1 MSDLIKEQ
9 LSALMDGELPEA
21 ERRLLLER
29 LAREPDLRDHWTRY
43 QLISSALHQGL
54 PERIDLTL
62 ADRVQAALA
71 DDTAYHGSTNRFAR
85 LLKPVAGLAVAASV
99 AVVAILAVQTSQAP
113 TSSPVQIA
121 ATPDVTGDPG
131 VMPGPEA
138 YTRVAGT
145 RWDAQQRQ
153 VRERLNEYLVNH
165 SEYAASGGMPGMQ
178 PYVRI
183 VGYDQE

>member
-9 LSALMDGELPEA
+9 LSALLDGELPEA
-21 ERRLLLER
+21 EQRLLLER
-29 LAREPDLRDHWTRY
+29 LAREPELRAQWSRY
-43 QLISSALHQGL
+43 QLIRSALHQHL
-54 PERIDLTL
+54 PEHIDLNF
-62 ADRVQAALA
+62 AERVQAALQ
-71 DDTAYHGSTNRFAR
+71 DDPTQQSSPGR
-85 LLKPVAGLAVAASV
+85 LTRAFKPLAGLAVAASV
-99 AVVAILAVQTSQAP
+99 AVVAIMAVQQTRTAP
-113 TSSPVQIA
+113 PGQVPVQVA
-121 ATPDVTGDPG
+121 ATPNDPG

-165 SEYAASGGMPGMQ
+165 SEYAASGGIPGMQ

-183 VGYDQE
+183 VGYDQD